1 MRARTLTFLCF
12 VGEVHKKVY
21 VQITVRLCMRGKLC
35 NGLSLSCAKQKDVT
49 ASRNDCQ
56 NHVQFD
62 ENTSKIKIF
71 LEVHYHF
78 NIQEKYYLSTIVN
91 TRQGTSF

>member
-1 MRARTLTFLCF
+1 
-12 VGEVHKKVY
+12 
-21 VQITVRLCMRGKLC
+21 MRGKLC

-62 ENTSKIKIF
+62 ENTSKIKFF

-91 TRQGTSF
+91 TRQGTFF

>member
-1 MRARTLTFLCF
+1 M
-12 VGEVHKKVY
+12 
-21 VQITVRLCMRGKLC
+21 VRLCTRGKFSH
-35 NGLSLSCAKQKDVT
+35 GFSLPCAKQKDVT